1 MHVIVRIMYNCVML
15 VSVVMVN
22 YESCSSSVTDAH
34 AHRPSRALFDAAKRG
49 NIAEVYYRESV
60 STDLLSYPAISM
72 FSGGLREYAES
83 VKHKL

>member
-49 NIAEVYYRESV
+49 NIAEVYC
-60 STDLLSYPAISM
+60 
-72 FSGGLREYAES
+72 
-83 VKHKL
+83 